1 MPVQV
6 SSLQECLEYT
16 LSCAILLYILCSS
29 VLTCAHLLSVIVSAE
44 SANDVSRKD
53 PGNQAETR
61 GKLREK
67 ATTLADAAG

>member
-1 MPVQV
+1 MCNIVMLFV
-6 SSLQECLEYT
+6 MCNIAVHSMFNCIDVCSLK
-16 LSCAILLYILCSS
+16 
-29 VLTCAHLLSVIVSAE
+29 SVIVSAE

-67 ATTLADAAG
+67 PATLADATG